1 MEAALEAARSKD
13 TKERLAGVER
23 LHEALEAAARR
34 GLTAAEVTS
43 LVDTCMDLT
52 KDANF
57 RVAQGGLH
65 ALSAAA
71 VLAGEHFKMHLNAL
85 VPAAVERL
93 GDGKQ
98 PVRDASRQLLV
109 TLMEVSSPTIIV
121 ERAGSYAW
129 THKSWRVREEF
140 VRTLATAVGLF
151 ASTEL
156 LLQRVFLSPV
166 LQLLN
171 DLNQS
176 VREAAISCI
185 QEMYKNM
192 GSQFHEELQRHN
204 LPSYMLKEIN
214 SRLDKIEPKV
224 PSSDGA
230 RVQYRA
236 MERSVSAHPKR
247 SSPRKKNTS
256 RESTLFGG
264 DTDITEKPVEPIRV
278 HSEKE
283 LVREIEKIASALNP
297 EKDWSI
303 RIAAM
308 QRIEALVYGGAIDYP
323 SFFMLLKQLVHPL
336 SSQLCDRRSS
346 IVKQACHLL
355 NVLSKELLSDFEACA
370 EIFIPALFKLVVI
383 TVLVIAESSDN
394 CVKTILRNCK
404 VSRIVPLIADTA
416 KNDRSAILRARCCEY
431 ALLILEYWADAPEIQ
446 RSADL
451 YEDLIKCCVADAMSE
466 VRATARSCYRMF
478 IKTWPERSRR
488 LFMSFDP
495 AIQRIINDED
505 GGMHKRYPSSSLH
518 EKGVQLSRASSH
530 ASGTHL
536 TGYSTSSIVAM
547 DKGAA
552 ISSESSLPSSAL
564 LSQSKV
570 AGRHAERSIESVLSS
585 SKQKVSAIES
595 LLKGVGI
602 SGRQNFSAVRSTSLD
617 LGVDP
622 PSSRDPHIPLATP
635 ALDRL
640 SLQSSAL
647 LDSSL
652 PSINI
657 RRNGGSRFA
666 DPVPQVDT
674 KERSRSPYSHNLSS
688 EPISGLSVPHSKR
701 SSGRPQDDSI
711 MDESNDTW
719 PRPARRSPQMHTD
732 KHFADMPYR
741 DASYRYSQNNNVP
754 HFQRPLRKQ
763 VVSRVSSASV
773 RHSFDDGHVP
783 SNNMSGY
790 TDGPAS
796 LNEALCEGL
805 SPSSDWVARVA
816 AFNFVQT
823 LLQQGQKGIQEI
835 TQNFE
840 KVMKL
845 FFRYLDDPHHKVAQ
859 AAFSTLADII
869 PACKKPFESY
879 VERILPYVFS
889 RLIDP
894 KELVSKPCSST
905 LEVVGRTYAVDT
917 LLPAIV
923 RSLDEQRSPKA
934 KLAVLEFANK
944 SFSRYKVD
952 VEGYS
957 NSGFL
962 KLWLSK
968 LAPLIHEKNAKLKE
982 TSIKGIISVYSHF
995 DSAAVLNFIL
1005 NLSIEEQNLV
1015 RRALKQYTPR
1025 IEVDLVNY
1033 LQSKKERSRPK
1044 SYDYEQV
1051 DFGTSEDDYNHTSR
1065 NSYPF
1070 GRVSASSTDNESGK
1084 RMHTVQ
1090 ESIFPIGRTTS
1101 DISTDHAN
1109 HCFEPA
1115 SEAEVLTASRE
1126 SKSNARSVVEAAR
1139 SWADYPEKSDATLD
1153 DENSVGTPRLDS
1165 GRFVSVGH
1173 NAGVTTAMKNTQ
1185 DMDQFLDLS
1194 SVKTVSHTTN
1204 GPSIP
1209 QLLHQISND
1218 GEVSSQ
1224 DKKDALQQL
1233 VQASAKNDHSI
1244 WTKYF
1249 NQILTTV
1256 LEVLD
1261 ASDSSVR
1268 ELSLSLVAEMLDN
1281 QKDPMEES
1289 IEIVLE
1295 KLVQMTKDI
1304 MAKIS
1309 SEANQCLNVVLA
1321 KYDPFRCLAV
1331 IVPLLVSDDE
1341 KTLVMCINCLTK
1353 LVGRLSQ
1360 EELVAQ
1366 LPSFLP
1372 ALFDAFSNQSPDIR
1386 KSVVFCLVDIYIM
1399 LGKAFV
1405 PYLEGLSST
1414 QLRLVTIYANRIS
1427 QARSGAPIDANQ

>member
-1 MEAALEAARSKD
+1 MEAALEAARAKD

-34 GLTAAEVTS
+34 GLTVAEVAS

-52 KDANF
+52 RDGNF
-57 RVAQGGLH
+57 RVAQGGLQ

-71 VLAGEHFKMHLNAL
+71 VLAGDHFKIHLNAL

-98 PVRDASRQLLV
+98 PVRDAARQLLV
-109 TLMEVSSPTIIV
+109 TLMEVSLPTIVV

-140 VRTLATAVGLF
+140 VRTVAAAVGLF

-156 LLQRVFLSPV
+156 PLQRVLLSPV
-166 LQLLN
+166 LQLMN

-176 VREAAISCI
+176 VRDAAISCI
-185 QEMYKNM
+185 EEMYKTM

-214 SRLDKIEPKV
+214 LRLDKIEPKV
-224 PSSDGA
+224 PSCDGA
-230 RVQYRA
+230 KILRRA
-236 MERSVSAHPKR
+236 KESRSISANLKR
-247 SSPRKKNTS
+247 GSPRKKS
-256 RESTLFGG
+256 MPRENTLFGG
-264 DTDITEKPVEPIRV
+264 DTDVNEKPVEPIRV

-283 LVREIEKIASALNP
+283 LLREFEKVASALNP

-323 SFFMLLKQLVHPL
+323 SFLILLKQLVPPL
-336 SSQLCDRRSS
+336 SSQLSDRRSS

-355 NVLSKELLSDFEACA
+355 NVLSKELLGDFEACA
-370 EIFIPALFKLVVI
+370 EIFIPVLFKLIVI
-383 TVLVIAESSDN
+383 TVFVIAESADN
-394 CVKTILRNCK
+394 CIKTILQNCK
-404 VSRIVPLIADTA
+404 VSRILPLIAGTA
-416 KNDRSAILRARCCEY
+416 KNDRSAVLRARCCEY

-451 YEDLIKCCVADAMSE
+451 YQDLIKCCVADAMSE
-466 VRATARSCYRMF
+466 VRATARACYRMF
-478 IKTWPERSRR
+478 TKTWPERSGR

-495 AIQRIINDED
+495 AIQRIINEED
-505 GGMHKRYPSSSLH
+505 GVMHKRYSSPSLH
-518 EKGVQLSRASSH
+518 ERGVQLSRASSH
-530 ASGTHL
+530 AGGTHF
-536 TGYSTSSIVAM
+536 GYGTSAIVAIE
-547 DKGAA
+547 KSAA
-552 ISSESSLPSSAL
+552 ISSESSLSSSGLL
-564 LSQSKV
+564 LSQSKTI
-570 AGRHAERSIESVLSS
+570 GRSAERSIESVLSS

-595 LLKGVGI
+595 LLKSV
-602 SGRQNFSAVRSTSLD
+602 SMSDRHNLSAVHSASLD
-617 LGVDP
+617 LGVDH
-622 PSSRDPHIPLATP
+622 PSSRDPPIPLSAP
-635 ALDRL
+635 A
-640 SLQSSAL
+640 S
-647 LDSSL
+647 DSSFAGIT
-652 PSINI
+652 STI
-657 RRNGGSRFA
+657 NGGSCL
-666 DPVPQVDT
+666 VDT
-674 KERSRSPYSHNLSS
+674 MTRVKERSRSPYLRNLSS
-688 EPISGLSVPHSKR
+688 EPISGLSLPYLR
-701 SSGRPQDDSI
+701 ISSGRSQAGRI
-711 MDESNDTW
+711 MDENNDTW
-719 PRPARRSPQMHTD
+719 PTRRSPKMQMD
-732 KHFADMPYR
+732 KHYVDMPYR
-741 DASYRYSQNNNVP
+741 DASYRNSLNNHVP

-763 VVSRVSSASV
+763 VVSMASASG

-783 SNNMSGY
+783 SSDISLY
-790 TDGPAS
+790 SDGPAS
-796 LNEALCEGL
+796 LNDALSRGL

-845 FFRYLDDPHHKVAQ
+845 FFRYLDDTHHKVAQ

-869 PACKKPFESY
+869 PAFKKPFESY
-879 VERILPYVFS
+879 VERTLPYVFS
-889 RLIDP
+889 RFIDP
-894 KELVSKPCSST
+894 KELVRQPCSST
-905 LEVVGRTYAVDT
+905 LEIVGQTYSIDT
-917 LLPAIV
+917 LLPALV

-944 SFSRYKVD
+944 SFNNYTVNS
-952 VEGYS
+952 EGYS

-982 TSIKGIISVYSHF
+982 TSISGIISIYSYF

-1005 NLSIEEQNLV
+1005 SLSIEEQNIV

-1033 LQSKKERSRPK
+1033 LQRKKERPRPK
-1044 SYDYEQV
+1044 SFDQV
-1051 DFGTSEDDYNHTSR
+1051 DSGASSEDGYALTLKKSF
-1065 NSYPF
+1065 PF
-1070 GRVSASSTDNESGK
+1070 GRFSASSLDTEAGNK
-1084 RMHTVQ
+1084 MNTLLNT
-1090 ESIFPIGRTTS
+1090 PIGQATS
-1101 DISTDHAN
+1101 DVCIDHAKQCLE
-1109 HCFEPA
+1109 HT
-1115 SEAEVLTASRE
+1115 SEAEVLMAHRE
-1126 SKSNARSVVEAAR
+1126 LKNNARSVVGTVH
-1139 SWADYPEKSDATLD
+1139 SWTDHPEKSDATMD
-1153 DENSVGTPRLDS
+1153 DENSTGTPRQDFGHLLPSD
-1165 GRFVSVGH
+1165 GRNSVVATAGEHTQEGDPFVDPSP
-1173 NAGVTTAMKNTQ
+1173 
-1185 DMDQFLDLS
+1185 
-1194 SVKTVSHTTN
+1194 VKTIPHASN

-1209 QLLHQISND
+1209 QLLHQIGND
-1218 GEVSSQ
+1218 GEVSSLH
-1224 DKKDALQQL
+1224 KREALQQL
-1233 VQASAKNDHSI
+1233 VIAATNNDSSI

-1261 ASDSSVR
+1261 QSDSSVR
-1268 ELSLSLVAEMLDN
+1268 EISLLLVAEMIHN

-1295 KLVQMTKDI
+1295 KLLHVTKDDV
-1304 MAKIS
+1304 AKVS
-1309 SEANQCLNVVLA
+1309 NKAHKCLNVVLA
-1321 KYDPFRCLAV
+1321 EYDPFRCLAV

-1341 KTLVMCINCLTK
+1341 TTLVVCINCLTK

-1360 EELVAQ
+1360 EELVTQ

-1372 ALFDAFSNQSPDIR
+1372 VLFDAFSNKSPDVR
-1386 KSVVFCLVDIYIM
+1386 KAVVFCLVDIYIM

-1427 QARSGAPIDANQ
+1427 QARSGAPVDASQ

>member
-1 MEAALEAARSKD
+1 F
-13 TKERLAGVER
+13 V
-23 LHEALEAAARR
+23 
-34 GLTAAEVTS
+34 AEHTF
-43 LVDTCMDLT
+43 TI
-52 KDANF
+52 
-57 RVAQGGLH
+57 
-65 ALSAAA
+65 
-71 VLAGEHFKMHLNAL
+71 
-85 VPAAVERL
+85 
-93 GDGKQ
+93 
-98 PVRDASRQLLV
+98 
-109 TLMEVSSPTIIV
+109 LM
-121 ERAGSYAW
+121 
-129 THKSWRVREEF
+129 
-140 VRTLATAVGLF
+140 
-151 ASTEL
+151 
-156 LLQRVFLSPV
+156 
-166 LQLLN
+166 
-171 DLNQS
+171 
-176 VREAAISCI
+176 ISCWI
-185 QEMYKNM
+185 SCY
-192 GSQFHEELQRHN
+192 F
-204 LPSYMLKEIN
+204 P
-214 SRLDKIEPKV
+214 
-224 PSSDGA
+224 
-230 RVQYRA
+230 
-236 MERSVSAHPKR
+236 
-247 SSPRKKNTS
+247 
-256 RESTLFGG
+256 G

-283 LVREIEKIASALNP
+283 LFREIEKIASALNP

-336 SSQLCDRRSS
+336 SSQLADRRSS
-346 IVKQACHLL
+346 IVKQ
-355 NVLSKELLSDFEACA
+355 
-370 EIFIPALFKLVVI
+370 ALFKLVVI

-505 GGMHKRYPSSSLH
+505 GGMHKRYPSSLH
-518 EKGVQLSRASSH
+518 EKGAQLSRSSSH

-547 DKGAA
+547 DKGAT
-552 ISSESSLPSSAL
+552 ISSESSLPSSML
-564 LSQSKV
+564 LLQSK
-570 AGRHAERSIESVLSS
+570 ATGRHAERSIESVLSS

-622 PSSRDPHIPLATP
+622 PSSRDPHIPLAAP
-635 ALDRL
+635 ASDRL
-640 SLQSSAL
+640 SLQGSAL

-652 PSINI
+652 PSISI
-657 RRNGGSRFA
+657 RRNGGSRLVDA
-666 DPVPQVDT
+666 MPQVDT

-688 EPISGLSVPHSKR
+688 EPMSDLSVPYLRR
-701 SSGRPQDDSI
+701 SSGRSQDDSI
-711 MDESNDTW
+711 TDESNDTW
-719 PRPARRSPQMHTD
+719 PRPNRRSPQMHTD
-732 KHFADMPYR
+732 KHFTDMPYR
-741 DASYRYSQNNNVP
+741 DASYRNPQNNHVP

-763 VVSRVSSASV
+763 VASRVSVGV

-783 SNNMSGY
+783 SNDMSGY

-796 LNEALCEGL
+796 LNEALSEGL

-823 LLQQGQKGIQEI
+823 LLQLGQKGIQEI

-944 SFSRYKVD
+944 SFSKYKVD
-952 VEGYS
+952 SEGYS

-995 DSAAVLNFIL
+995 DSTAVLNFIL

-1015 RRALKQYTPR
+1015 RRSLKQYTPR

-1044 SYDYEQV
+1044 SYEYEQI
-1051 DFGTSEDDYNHTSR
+1051 DFGTSEDGYNLTSR

-1070 GRVSASSTDNESGK
+1070 GRVSASSFDNESGK
-1084 RMHTVQ
+1084 RMHAVQ
-1090 ESIFPIGRTTS
+1090 
-1101 DISTDHAN
+1101 DVHTDHAN
-1109 HCFEPA
+1109 QCFEPS
-1115 SEAEVLTASRE
+1115 SEAEIFTASRE

-1139 SWADYPEKSDATLD
+1139 SWADYPEKSDATID
-1153 DENSVGTPRLDS
+1153 DENSVGTPRQDF
-1165 GRFVSVGH
+1165 GRHVSDGH
-1173 NAGVTTAMKNTQ
+1173 NNAAFTTVGKNMQ
-1185 DMDQFLDLS
+1185 DMDQFVDLS
-1194 SVKTVSHTTN
+1194 SVKVVSHTTN
-1204 GPSIP
+1204 SPSIP

-1224 DKKDALQQL
+1224 DKQDALQQL
-1233 VQASAKNDHSI
+1233 VQASANNDNSI

-1249 NQILTTV
+1249 NQILTTL

-1261 ASDSSVR
+1261 DSDSSVR
-1268 ELSLSLVAEMLDN
+1268 ELSLSLVAEMLRN
-1281 QKDPMEES
+1281 QKDQMEES
-1289 IEIVLE
+1289 IEIILE
-1295 KLVQMTKDI
+1295 KLVQMTKDVV
-1304 MAKIS
+1304 AKIS
-1309 SEANQCLNVVLA
+1309 NEANQCLNVVLA

-1331 IVPLLVSDDE
+1331 IVPLLVTDDE

-1386 KSVVFCLVDIYIM
+1386 KTVVFCLVDIYIM

>member
-1 MEAALEAARSKD
+1 
-13 TKERLAGVER
+13 
-23 LHEALEAAARR
+23 
-34 GLTAAEVTS
+34 
-43 LVDTCMDLT
+43 MDLT

-140 VRTLATAVGLF
+140 VRTLSTAVGLF

-247 SSPRKKNTS
+247 GSPRKKSTS

-283 LVREIEKIASALNP
+283 LLREIEKIASALNP

-495 AIQRIINDED
+495 AIQRIISDED

-552 ISSESSLPSSAL
+552 VSSESSLPSSIL

-570 AGRHAERSIESVLSS
+570 TGRHSERSIESVLSS

-622 PSSRDPHIPLATP
+622 PSSRDPRIPLATP
-635 ALDRL
+635 ALDHL

-652 PSINI
+652 PSISI
-657 RRNGGSRFA
+657 RRNGSSRLIDA
-666 DPVPQVDT
+666 VPQVDT
-674 KERSRSPYSHNLSS
+674 KGRSRSPYLRNLSS
-688 EPISGLSVPHSKR
+688 EPISGLSMPNLKR
-701 SSGRPQDDSI
+701 SSGRSQDDSI

-719 PRPARRSPQMHTD
+719 PRPTRRSPQMHTD
-732 KHFADMPYR
+732 KDLADMPYR
-741 DASYRYSQNNNVP
+741 DASYRNLQNNNVP

-763 VVSRVSSASV
+763 VVSRVSGSV

-796 LNEALCEGL
+796 LNDALSEGL
-805 SPSSDWVARVA
+805 SPTSDWIARVA

-944 SFSRYKVD
+944 SFSKYKVD

-968 LAPLIHEKNAKLKE
+968 LAPLVHEKNAKLKE

-995 DSAAVLNFIL
+995 DSGAVLNFIL

-1051 DFGTSEDDYNHTSR
+1051 DFGTSEDGYNPTSR

-1070 GRVSASSTDNESGK
+1070 GRVSASSIDNESGK
-1084 RMHTVQ
+1084 RMHAVQ
-1090 ESIFPIGRTTS
+1090 ESTFHIGRTTS

-1109 HCFEPA
+1109 HFYEPA
-1115 SEAEVLTASRE
+1115 SEAEIFTESRE

-1139 SWADYPEKSDATLD
+1139 SWADYPEKSDATID
-1153 DENSVGTPRLDS
+1153 DENSVGTPRLDF
-1165 GRFVSVGH
+1165 GRIVSDGR
-1173 NAGVTTAMKNTQ
+1173 NAVVTTGVNNTR
-1185 DMDQFLDLS
+1185 DMDQFVDLS
-1194 SVKTVSHTTN
+1194 CVKAVSHTTN

-1209 QLLHQISND
+1209 QLLHRISND

-1224 DKKDALQQL
+1224 DKQDALQQL
-1233 VQASAKNDHSI
+1233 VQASANKDSSI
-1244 WTKYF
+1244 WTK
-1249 NQILTTV
+1249 ILTTV

-1261 ASDSSVR
+1261 DSDSSVR
-1268 ELSLSLVAEMLDN
+1268 ELSLSLVAEMLHN
-1281 QKDPMEES
+1281 QKDLMEES

-1295 KLVQMTKDI
+1295 KLVLMTKDT

-1309 SEANQCLNVVLA
+1309 NEANQCLNAVLA
-1321 KYDPFRCLAV
+1321 EYDPFRCLAV
-1331 IVPLLVSDDE
+1331 IVPLIVSDDE

-1353 LVGRLSQ
+1353 LVGRFSQ

-1386 KSVVFCLVDIYIM
+1386 KTVVFCLVDIYIM

>member
-1 MEAALEAARSKD
+1 
-13 TKERLAGVER
+13 
-23 LHEALEAAARR
+23 
-34 GLTAAEVTS
+34 
-43 LVDTCMDLT
+43 
-52 KDANF
+52 
-57 RVAQGGLH
+57 
-65 ALSAAA
+65 
-71 VLAGEHFKMHLNAL
+71 
-85 VPAAVERL
+85 
-93 GDGKQ
+93 
-98 PVRDASRQLLV
+98 
-109 TLMEVSSPTIIV
+109 
-121 ERAGSYAW
+121 
-129 THKSWRVREEF
+129 
-140 VRTLATAVGLF
+140 
-151 ASTEL
+151 
-156 LLQRVFLSPV
+156 
-166 LQLLN
+166 
-171 DLNQS
+171 
-176 VREAAISCI
+176 
-185 QEMYKNM
+185 
-192 GSQFHEELQRHN
+192 
-204 LPSYMLKEIN
+204 
-214 SRLDKIEPKV
+214 
-224 PSSDGA
+224 
-230 RVQYRA
+230 
-236 MERSVSAHPKR
+236 
-247 SSPRKKNTS
+247 
-256 RESTLFGG
+256 
-264 DTDITEKPVEPIRV
+264 
-278 HSEKE
+278 
-283 LVREIEKIASALNP
+283 
-297 EKDWSI
+297 
-303 RIAAM
+303 
-308 QRIEALVYGGAIDYP
+308 
-323 SFFMLLKQLVHPL
+323 
-336 SSQLCDRRSS
+336 
-346 IVKQACHLL
+346 
-355 NVLSKELLSDFEACA
+355 
-370 EIFIPALFKLVVI
+370 
-383 TVLVIAESSDN
+383 
-394 CVKTILRNCK
+394 
-404 VSRIVPLIADTA
+404 
-416 KNDRSAILRARCCEY
+416 
-431 ALLILEYWADAPEIQ
+431 
-446 RSADL
+446 
-451 YEDLIKCCVADAMSE
+451 MSE

-505 GGMHKRYPSSSLH
+505 GGMHKRYPSSLH
-518 EKGVQLSRASSH
+518 EKGAQLSRSSSH

-536 TGYSTSSIVAM
+536 TGYGTSSIVAM

-552 ISSESSLPSSAL
+552 ISSESSLSSSML
-564 LSQSKV
+564 LSQSK
-570 AGRHAERSIESVLSS
+570 ATGRHAERSIESVLSS

-622 PSSRDPHIPLATP
+622 PSSRDPHIPLAAP
-635 ALDRL
+635 ASDHL
-640 SLQSSAL
+640 SWQSSAL

-652 PSINI
+652 PSISI
-657 RRNGGSRFA
+657 RRNGGSRLVDA
-666 DPVPQVDT
+666 MPQVDT
-674 KERSRSPYSHNLSS
+674 KERSRSPYSRNLSS
-688 EPISGLSVPHSKR
+688 EPMSDLSVPYLRR
-701 SSGRPQDDSI
+701 SSGRSQDDSI

-719 PRPARRSPQMHTD
+719 PRPNRRSPQMHTD
-732 KHFADMPYR
+732 KHFTDMAYR
-741 DASYRYSQNNNVP
+741 DASYRNSQNNHVP

-763 VVSRVSSASV
+763 VASRVSVGV

-783 SNNMSGY
+783 SNEMSGY

-796 LNEALCEGL
+796 LNEALSEGL

-823 LLQQGQKGIQEI
+823 LLQLGQKGIQEI

-944 SFSRYKVD
+944 SFSKYKVD
-952 VEGYS
+952 SEGYS

-995 DSAAVLNFIL
+995 DSIAVLNFIL

-1015 RRALKQYTPR
+1015 RRSLKQYTPR

-1044 SYDYEQV
+1044 SYEYEQI
-1051 DFGTSEDDYNHTSR
+1051 DFGTSEDGYNPTSR

-1070 GRVSASSTDNESGK
+1070 GRVSASSFDNESGK

-1090 ESIFPIGRTTS
+1090 ESTFLTGRTTS
-1101 DISTDHAN
+1101 DARTDHAN
-1109 HCFEPA
+1109 QCFEPS
-1115 SEAEVLTASRE
+1115 SEADIFTASRE

-1139 SWADYPEKSDATLD
+1139 SWADYPEKSDATID
-1153 DENSVGTPRLDS
+1153 DENSVGTPRLD
-1165 GRFVSVGH
+1165 FVRRVSDGH
-1173 NAGVTTAMKNTQ
+1173 NNAAVTTVGKNIQ
-1185 DMDQFLDLS
+1185 DMDQFVDLS
-1194 SVKTVSHTTN
+1194 SVKVVSHTTD
-1204 GPSIP
+1204 GPSVP
-1209 QLLHQISND
+1209 QLLHRISND

-1224 DKKDALQQL
+1224 DKQDALQQL
-1233 VQASAKNDHSI
+1233 LQASANNDNSI

-1249 NQILTTV
+1249 NQILTTI
-1256 LEVLD
+1256 LEVWD
-1261 ASDSSVR
+1261 DSDSSVR
-1268 ELSLSLVAEMLDN
+1268 ELSLSLVAEMLRN
-1281 QKDPMEES
+1281 QKDQMEES
-1289 IEIVLE
+1289 IEIILE
-1295 KLVQMTKDI
+1295 KLVQMTKDVV
-1304 MAKIS
+1304 AKIS
-1309 SEANQCLNVVLA
+1309 NEANQCLNVVLA

-1331 IVPLLVSDDE
+1331 IVPLLVTDDE

-1372 ALFDAFSNQSPDIR
+1372 ALFDAFNNQSPDIR
-1386 KSVVFCLVDIYIM
+1386 KDCCIL
-1399 LGKAFV
+1399 LGG
-1405 PYLEGLSST
+1405 YLHHARESIC
-1414 QLRLVTIYANRIS
+1414 TIPG
-1427 QARSGAPIDANQ
+1427 GA

>member
-34 GLTAAEVTS
+34 GLTAAEVTA

-52 KDANF
+52 RDANF

-71 VLAGEHFKMHLNAL
+71 VLAGDHFKIHLNAL

-129 THKSWRVREEF
+129 THKNWRVREEF

-230 RVQYRA
+230 RTQYRA

-247 SSPRKKNTS
+247 GSPRKKNTS

-283 LVREIEKIASALNP
+283 LFREIEKIASALNP

-323 SFFMLLKQLVHPL
+323 SFFVLLKQLVHPL
-336 SSQLCDRRSS
+336 SSQLADRRSS

-505 GGMHKRYPSSSLH
+505 GGMHKRYPSSLH
-518 EKGVQLSRASSH
+518 EKGAQLSRSSSH

-536 TGYSTSSIVAM
+536 TGYGTSSIVAM

-552 ISSESSLPSSAL
+552 ISSESSLSSSML
-564 LSQSKV
+564 LSQSK
-570 AGRHAERSIESVLSS
+570 ATGRHAERSIESVLSS

-622 PSSRDPHIPLATP
+622 PSSRDPHIPLAAP
-635 ALDRL
+635 ASDHL
-640 SLQSSAL
+640 SWQSSAL

-652 PSINI
+652 PSISI
-657 RRNGGSRFA
+657 RRNGGSRLVDA
-666 DPVPQVDT
+666 MPQVDT
-674 KERSRSPYSHNLSS
+674 KERSRSPYSRNLSS
-688 EPISGLSVPHSKR
+688 EPMSDLSVPYLRR
-701 SSGRPQDDSI
+701 SSGRSQDDSI

-719 PRPARRSPQMHTD
+719 PRPNRRSPQMHTD
-732 KHFADMPYR
+732 KHFTDMAYR
-741 DASYRYSQNNNVP
+741 DASYRNSQNNHVP

-763 VVSRVSSASV
+763 VASRVSVGV

-783 SNNMSGY
+783 SNEMSGY

-796 LNEALCEGL
+796 LNEALSEGL

-823 LLQQGQKGIQEI
+823 LLQLGQKGIQEI

-944 SFSRYKVD
+944 SFSKYKVD
-952 VEGYS
+952 SEGYS

-995 DSAAVLNFIL
+995 DSIAVLNFIL

-1015 RRALKQYTPR
+1015 RRSLKQYTPR

-1044 SYDYEQV
+1044 SYEYEQI
-1051 DFGTSEDDYNHTSR
+1051 DFGTSEDGYNPTSR

-1070 GRVSASSTDNESGK
+1070 GRVSASSFDNESGK

-1090 ESIFPIGRTTS
+1090 ESTFLTGRTTS
-1101 DISTDHAN
+1101 DARTDHAN
-1109 HCFEPA
+1109 QCFEPS
-1115 SEAEVLTASRE
+1115 SEADIFTASRE

-1139 SWADYPEKSDATLD
+1139 SWADYPEKSDATID
-1153 DENSVGTPRLDS
+1153 DENSVGTPRLD
-1165 GRFVSVGH
+1165 FVRRVSDGH
-1173 NAGVTTAMKNTQ
+1173 NNAAVTTVGKNIQ
-1185 DMDQFLDLS
+1185 DMDQFVDLS
-1194 SVKTVSHTTN
+1194 SVKVVSHTTD
-1204 GPSIP
+1204 GPSVP
-1209 QLLHQISND
+1209 QLLHRISND

-1224 DKKDALQQL
+1224 DKQDALQQL
-1233 VQASAKNDHSI
+1233 LQASANNDNSI

-1249 NQILTTV
+1249 NQILTTI
-1256 LEVLD
+1256 LEVWD
-1261 ASDSSVR
+1261 DSDSSVR
-1268 ELSLSLVAEMLDN
+1268 ELSLSLVAEMLRN
-1281 QKDPMEES
+1281 QKDQMEES
-1289 IEIVLE
+1289 IEIILE
-1295 KLVQMTKDI
+1295 KLVQMTKDVV
-1304 MAKIS
+1304 AKIS
-1309 SEANQCLNVVLA
+1309 NEANQCLNVVLA

-1331 IVPLLVSDDE
+1331 IVPLLVTDDE

-1372 ALFDAFSNQSPDIR
+1372 ALFDAFNNQSPDIR
-1386 KSVVFCLVDIYIM
+1386 KTVVFCLVDIYIM